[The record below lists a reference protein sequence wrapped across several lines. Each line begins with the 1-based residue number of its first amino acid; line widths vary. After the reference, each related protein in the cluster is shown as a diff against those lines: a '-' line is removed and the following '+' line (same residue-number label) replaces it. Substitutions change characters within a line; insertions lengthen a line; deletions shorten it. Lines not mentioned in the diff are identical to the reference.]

1 MPHSVKAEVGARH
14 RSSLK
19 SSLNQKVLFRVL
31 MLYLLVD
38 ELGQGPYD
46 VKKPA
51 SGIEVQ
57 ILIELGRPL

>member
-1 MPHSVKAEVGARH
+1 
-14 RSSLK
+14 
-19 SSLNQKVLFRVL
+19 
-31 MLYLLVD
+31 MLYLLVY